1 MQYLGSADAKVLD
14 GGLNEWKSA
23 SLPLA
28 SGPNIRKPTAYEPRI
43 KQELLADYNF
53 VKSGKAQI
61 VDART
66 IQEFSKKRIPGS
78 IPIDSAKVLE
88 NGRIQDSVQLNDT
101 FFGLRRDK
109 PVIVYSE
116 DGLNASLVW
125 YALQLMG
132 YDSSLYTWN
141 NWEAHQSA
149 DGFRGNATKTGSK
162 ASVIET
168 SKYKKLG

>member
-1 MQYLGSADAKVLD
+1 VDDAKVLD
-14 GGLNEWKSA
+14 GGLNDWKGA
-23 SLPLA
+23 NLPLE
-28 SGPNIRKPTAYEPRI
+28 SGPIIRRPIAYEPVIR
-43 KQELLADYNF
+43 QDLLADYNY
-53 VKSGKAQI
+53 VKGGRAQI

-66 IQEFSKKRIPGS
+66 FQEFGEKRIPGS

-88 NGRIQDSVQLNDT
+88 NGRIEDSTQLNDT
-101 FFGLRRDK
+101 FFGLRRDR
-109 PVIVYSE
+109 PVVVYSE

-141 NWEAHQSA
+141 DWEAHQSA
-149 DGFRGNATKTGSK
+149 DGFEVNATKTGSK